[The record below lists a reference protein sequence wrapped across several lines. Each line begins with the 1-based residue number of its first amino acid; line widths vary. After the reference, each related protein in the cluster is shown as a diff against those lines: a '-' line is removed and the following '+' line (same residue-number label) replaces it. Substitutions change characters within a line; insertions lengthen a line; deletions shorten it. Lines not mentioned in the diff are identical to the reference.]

1 MIVFARIDDRVIH
14 GQTMVTWLAEY
25 PCDGIVIV
33 DDELAGNSV
42 MAEIYKCAVPPSIK
56 VHVFDLDT
64 AVRRMSEVEVSQKK
78 YILVFKTVLTFEKMV
93 ESCKL
98 PITQVNVG
106 PSSKRPDTVEIVPT
120 ISLDVKEIEA
130 YKNIAKAGI
139 KIYFQIIPSVK
150 KVWWGDDQ
158 VQKKIV

>member
-1 MIVFARIDDRVIH
+1 MVVFTRIDDRVIH

-25 PCDGIVIV
+25 PCDGIVII
-33 DDELAGNSV
+33 DDELAGNPV
-42 MAEIYKCAVPPSIK
+42 MADIYKCAVPSSIK

-78 YILVFKTVLTFEKMV
+78 YILVFKTVLTFEKLIG
-93 ESCKL
+93 SCKL

-106 PSSKRPDTVEIVPT
+106 PCSKRPDTVEIVPT
-120 ISLDVKEIEA
+120 ISLDAREIEA
-130 YKNIAKAGI
+130 YKNVAKTGI

-150 KVWWGDDQ
+150 KVWWDDV
-158 VQKKIV
+158 VQKKFV